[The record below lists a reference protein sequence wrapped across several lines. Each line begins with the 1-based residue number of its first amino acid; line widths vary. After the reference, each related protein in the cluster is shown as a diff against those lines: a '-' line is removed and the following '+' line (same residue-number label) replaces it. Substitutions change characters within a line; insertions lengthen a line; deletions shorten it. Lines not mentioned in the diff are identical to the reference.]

1 MLKTTTSVKNLIKL
15 YITLEWRQKYAVQGV
30 LVQMFTSVFL
40 IFLSITSI
48 SLPVWNALFWLMVL
62 FNTMNTIAKGF
73 LQESEGKMLYY
84 HSLCKPEA
92 LILSKI
98 IFNSLISLFLLL
110 VFSAAYSLVLGFKI
124 QTPWQYLTVA
134 VLFTIGLSTVFTMVS
149 AIAAGAGNNHLLIPV
164 LGLPLMIPLL
174 LITVKTAKKA
184 LDGIE
189 SNAIYYDMAALALL
203 DIMVIYLAVMLY
215 KYLWKS

>member
-1 MLKTTTSVKNLIKL
+1 
-15 YITLEWRQKYAVQGV
+15 
-30 LVQMFTSVFL
+30 
-40 IFLSITSI
+40 
-48 SLPVWNALFWLMVL
+48 
-62 FNTMNTIAKGF
+62 MNTIAKGF

-98 IFNSLISLFLLL
+98 IFNSLVSILLLL
-110 VFSAAYSLVLGFKI
+110 VFSVVYSLLLGFKI
-124 QTPWQYLTVA
+124 QIPFQYLIVS

-174 LITVKTAKKA
+174 LMTVKSAKKA
-184 LDGIE
+184 MDGIE
-189 SNAIYYDMAALALL
+189 TNAIYYDIAALALM
-203 DIMVIYLAVMLY
+203 DAMVIYLAVMLY
-215 KYLWKS
+215 KYLWKN

>member
-1 MLKTTTSVKNLIKL
+1 MVKTTTSVINLVKL
-15 YITLEWRQKYAVQGV
+15 YITLEWRQKYAIQGV

-40 IFLSITSI
+40 IYLSITAI

-98 IFNSLISLFLLL
+98 IFNSLVSLLL
-110 VFSAAYSLVLGFKI
+110 LILFVFAYSLVLGFKI
-124 QTPWQYLTVA
+124 QTPWQYLIISI
-134 VLFTIGLSTVFTMVS
+134 LFTIGLSTVFTMVS
-149 AIAAGAGNNHLLIPV
+149 AIASGAGNNHLLIPV
-164 LGLPLMIPLL
+164 LGLPLMLPLL
-174 LITVKTAKKA
+174 LITVKSAKKA
-184 LDGIE
+184 MDGLE
-189 SNAIYYDMAALALL
+189 SNAIYFDMAALALMDVML
-203 DIMVIYLAVMLY
+203 VYLAVMLY
-215 KYLWKS
+215 KYLWKN

>member
-1 MLKTTTSVKNLIKL
+1 M
-15 YITLEWRQKYAVQGV
+15 QGV
-30 LVQMFTSVFL
+30 LVQMFTSVLL
-40 IFLSITSI
+40 IRLIITAFP
-48 SLPVWNALFWLMVL
+48 LPVWNALFWLMIL

-98 IFNSLISLFLLL
+98 IFNSLVSILLLL
-110 VFSAAYSLVLGFKI
+110 VFSVVYSLLLGFKI
-124 QTPWQYLTVA
+124 QIPFQYLIVS

-174 LITVKTAKKA
+174 LMTVKSAKKA
-184 LDGIE
+184 MDGIE
-189 SNAIYYDMAALALL
+189 TNAIYYDITALALM
-203 DIMVIYLAVMLY
+203 DAMVIYLAVMLY
-215 KYLWKS
+215 KYLWKN

>member
-1 MLKTTTSVKNLIKL
+1 LLKTTTSVKNLLKL
-15 YITLEWRQKYAVQGV
+15 YITLEWRQKYALQGV

-40 IFLSITSI
+40 IYLSISSI

-92 LILSKI
+92 LIFSKI
-98 IFNSLISLFLLL
+98 IFNSLVSLLLLL
-110 VFSAAYSLVLGFKI
+110 VFSIAYSLVLGFKI
-124 QTPWQYLTVA
+124 EFPTQYLLVS
-134 VLFTIGLSTVFTMVS
+134 VLFTIGLSTVFTLVS

-164 LGLPLMIPLL
+164 LGLPLMLPLL
-174 LITVKTAKKA
+174 LITVKSAKKA
-184 LDGIE
+184 MDGIE
-189 SNAIYYDMAALALL
+189 TNAVYYDLAALAFMDVML
-203 DIMVIYLAVMLY
+203 IYLAVLLY
-215 KYLWKS
+215 KYLWKN